1 MHSKVISKIR
11 CYSPNQK
18 NTALRNY
25 NYLYYIA
32 TREGVDLELLT
43 KKLEGSPSDN
53 ITYLKYIHHR
63 PRSNGLFGSMDTSD
77 INKLCSEIKQVS
89 RHQCIY
95 RGILSLSEEDA
106 RELGYLSKSA
116 WNDYLTLALP
126 QVSEV
131 LGIPASEMRW
141 GSRFSQ
147 RTRPSSCSLYVVEF

>member
-53 ITYLKYIHHR
+53 ITYLNISTIVLEVTAYSVPWILQTLINFAAKSSRY
-63 PRSNGLFGSMDTSD
+63 LD
-77 INKLCSEIKQVS
+77 INAYTAVF
-89 RHQCIY
+89 Y
-95 RGILSLSEEDA
+95 RYLKKTLGNSATYPKCLERLSHF
-106 RELGYLSKSA
+106 GTSA
-116 WNDYLTLALP
+116 
-126 QVSEV
+126 
-131 LGIPASEMRW
+131 GK
-141 GSRFSQ
+141 
-147 RTRPSSCSLYVVEF
+147 